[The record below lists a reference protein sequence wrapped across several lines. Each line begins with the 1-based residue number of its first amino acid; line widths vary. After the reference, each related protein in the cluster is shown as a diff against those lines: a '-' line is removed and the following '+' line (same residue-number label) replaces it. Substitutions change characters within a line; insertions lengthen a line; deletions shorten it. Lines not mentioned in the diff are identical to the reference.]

1 VTAPAKVE
9 PRRSAF
15 EMFLVS
21 QERKLHERDVSG
33 FFSAGGTTVPKIA
46 FWVSTKAEDDAAV
59 AAAHAY
65 VAKVAGESAAAKDDA
80 DLVLD
85 AKAVEIL
92 WRVARD
98 PADPNYPAFTSP
110 GVMRE
115 KLSTDKIATLLNLY
129 NEVRA
134 LEGPAPAKIDDAE
147 VEAIAE
153 LCAKHAGTDA
163 PDTFLAGCSRVLLTQ
178 MLVLV
183 SVKLAEARR
192 AAEPA
197 EGFTSAEDAIAPLV
211 VD

>member
-1 VTAPAKVE
+1 VTAPTKPE

-15 EMFLVS
+15 EQYLVS
-21 QERKLHERDVSG
+21 CERKLHERDVSG
-33 FFSAGGTTVPKIA
+33 FFSAGATAVPKVA
-46 FWVSTKAEDDAAV
+46 FWVSTKSEDDAAV
-59 AAAHAY
+59 SAAHAY
-65 VAKVAGESAAAKDDA
+65 VAKVAGEQASAKEDA

-92 WRVARD
+92 WRVCRD
-98 PADPNYPAFTSP
+98 PQEPSYPAFTAPS
-110 GVMRE
+110 VMRE

-147 VEAIAE
+147 VEAIVE
-153 LCAKHAGTDA
+153 LCSKHAGTDA
-163 PDTFLAGCSRVLLTQ
+163 PDTFLAGCSRVLL
-178 MLVLV
+178 

-192 AAEPA
+192 AAEPP